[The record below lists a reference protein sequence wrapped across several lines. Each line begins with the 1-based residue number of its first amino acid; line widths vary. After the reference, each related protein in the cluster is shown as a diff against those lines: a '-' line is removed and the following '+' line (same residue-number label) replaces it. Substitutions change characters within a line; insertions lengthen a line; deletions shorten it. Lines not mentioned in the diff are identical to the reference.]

1 MTPIAKK
8 PISSCKWL
16 ACLALA
22 AMIALT
28 GCERAPSFSIAG
40 SFFPDWI
47 LCCLVGILLAV
58 GAYRLFVGLKM
69 ENEVQPAVLIYP
81 CISLSPA
88 VTLWLVIFG

>member
-1 MTPIAKK
+1 MTPISNKS
-8 PISSCKWL
+8 ILSCKWL

-22 AMIALT
+22 PVVALT

-47 LCCLVGILLAV
+47 LCCLVGILMAV

-69 ENEVQPAVLIYP
+69 EGNVQPAILIYP
-81 CISLSPA
+81 CIALSSA
-88 VTLWLVIFG
+88 VTLWLAIFG

>member
-1 MTPIAKK
+1 MTPIAHTS
-8 PISSCKWL
+8 ISSRKWL

-22 AMIALT
+22 PMVGLT

-47 LCCLVGILLAV
+47 FCCLIGILLAV
-58 GAYRLFVGLKM
+58 VAYRLFVGLKM
-69 ENEVQPAVLIYP
+69 EGDVQPAILIYP
-81 CISLSPA
+81 CIALSSA

>member
-1 MTPIAKK
+1 MTPIAHKS
-8 PISSCKWL
+8 ISSRKWP
-16 ACLALA
+16 CLALA
-22 AMIALT
+22 PMVALT

-47 LCCLVGILLAV
+47 LCCLVGILMAV

-69 ENEVQPAVLIYP
+69 EGNVQPAILIYP
-81 CISLSPA
+81 CIALSSA